1 MAGKR
6 ILSRIDVGG
15 WAEHYASTP
24 LGHYKK
30 EVYAL
35 FVDLLARLREGARV
49 LDVGAGPGHLAR
61 EFFRRRSA
69 SRASWVLLDS
79 SAELLGIARERLR
92 SRRRSVKAVQRD
104 FNSRDWDRGLGKFDA
119 VVSNNALF
127 CVAARKLKDF
137 YAACHRHMNAN
148 ALLLNQQ
155 SFAFGPRLTPYGND
169 LFSSA
174 LRALPDSILPKLPG
188 TTERQRKALERRKQA
203 AVHRHEKALAEA
215 AAAGLVMP
223 KTVMDYQWLTVEQHL
238 RALRAAGFA
247 AGCIWRKREF
257 AVLMAVKG
265 QPFPGSLSATPHR

>member
-1 MAGKR
+1 MAGKK

-30 EVYAL
+30 EVYSL

-49 LDVGAGPGHLAR
+49 LDVGAGPGHLTR
-61 EFFRRRSA
+61 EFFRRRRR
-69 SRASWVLLDS
+69 SRSSWVLLDG
-79 SAELLGIARERLR
+79 SAELLRIARGRLR
-92 SRRRSVKAVQRD
+92 SRRRSVKTVHRD
-104 FNSRDWDRGLGKFDA
+104 FNLPGWGRGLGRFDA
-119 VVSNNALF
+119 LVSNNALF
-127 CVAARKLKDF
+127 CVAARNLRAF
-137 YAACHRHMNAN
+137 YATCHRRMRAN

-155 SFAFGPRLTPYGND
+155 SFAFRRRCTPYGD
-169 LFSSA
+169 DPFSRA

-188 TTERQRKALERRKQA
+188 MTERQRRELERRKRA
-203 AVHRHEKALAEA
+203 AVRKHEKALAGA
-215 AAAGLVMP
+215 RAAGVQTP

-247 AGCIWRKREF
+247 SGCIWRKREF

-265 QPFPGSLSATPHR
+265 RPFGRHAAP